1 MENTKEVM
9 MAIMS
14 SDTKEVVKELEILD
28 ESSMVLAK
36 TYITAL
42 ADKIKFEKAKLAV
55 G

>member
-36 TYITAL
+36 TYIRSCL
-42 ADKIKFEKAKLAV
+42 VSLQRIKNV
-55 G
+55 IS